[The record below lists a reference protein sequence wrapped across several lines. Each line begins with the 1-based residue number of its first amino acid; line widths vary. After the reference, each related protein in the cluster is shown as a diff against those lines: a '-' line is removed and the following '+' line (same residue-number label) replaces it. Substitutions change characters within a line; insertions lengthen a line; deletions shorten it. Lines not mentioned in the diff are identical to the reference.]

1 MTGALGTGSAIA
13 GGGHRLL
20 LPHRAP
26 GYTRGETRSPS
37 SSSSVATGTP
47 RGAGRWPVLQGTGP
61 VSEPSGGPAQG
72 PCRPFTQT
80 DPAAME
86 PRAAGDPRRQH
97 HATDAPK
104 RRPCAPRQPCAPQTT
119 AARRNYAEPGAGG
132 VRRPATVASR
142 PFPRRLRQREAG
154 HKCPPGVSGREHGQT
169 GTSRLPGRPPRD
181 RLGRS

>member
-47 RGAGRWPVLQGTGP
+47 RGAGRWPVLQRTGP

-97 HATDAPK
+97 RATDAPK
-104 RRPCAPRQPCAPQTT
+104 RGPSPRASAALCPADDRSPQKLRRAGRRGRPQARHSRRPTLSQAPQAARGRTQVPSRRLWQGAWSNGDLSPPRQTPT
-119 AARRNYAEPGAGG
+119 
-132 VRRPATVASR
+132 
-142 PFPRRLRQREAG
+142 
-154 HKCPPGVSGREHGQT
+154 
-169 GTSRLPGRPPRD
+169 
-181 RLGRS
+181 